1 MARYASWMEFFH
13 AADGYF
19 EQHLEKRAMVK
30 PQ

>member
-1 MARYASWMEFFH
+1 MEFLH
-13 AADGYF
+13 VADGYF